1 MLNSLFLRFSLL
13 ILYCSFCQGI
23 ADWELHPNGV
33 LGVLTNF
40 SQKIRGTIN
49 SDLTIDYLIINN
61 HSWSLLI
68 VRDVGRFWI
77 FSAQHSERHSYLS
90 TVLDLAFYLTLVFR
104 SVEYLFDLSNIFS
117 SGNRLLSIFRI
128 SFRSYVTS
136 RVSQCQMPR
145 VTLPS
150 VSRVTTVRYIII
162 LGAHLGYRLTQPK
175 IWLGWLLGCK
185 Y

>member
-1 MLNSLFLRFSLL
+1 MSSHTHVRLVPFSSKCWTLLFLLFSLL
-13 ILYCSFCQGI
+13 IYRSFCQGI

-68 VRDVGRFWI
+68 VRDVARFWI

-90 TVLDLAFYLTLVFR
+90 TVLDLASYLTLVFR

-128 SFRSYVTS
+128 SFRSS
-136 RVSQCQMPR
+136 CHEPR
-145 VTLPS
+145 VTVSNAACHTSQCVTCNYSPLHIRPS
-150 VSRVTTVRYIII
+150 KT
-162 LGAHLGYRLTQPK
+162 
-175 IWLGWLLGCK
+175 
-185 Y
+185 